1 MSQHLAPRTPHAP
14 RAPRRRRGSR
24 ALLAAAALLTAL
36 GTGAGTVPA
45 AHASSAPVMN
55 YDGTT
60 VNNARIPAAS
70 IGIETA
76 TGVAFDRGAYFVGT
90 TQVGTLGP
98 VTASGGTYRA
108 TGTVDLT
115 GRSGSI
121 TLVAKL
127 YKGKYLVQNVYKV
140 LRLVPPAPLG
150 IPAGWPNAATTGVP
164 AGTTLTPAGDVVV
177 TTPGTVLTGL
187 DMGCLT
193 VRAADVVVRGSRVTC
208 TDGRQLAVA
217 LTGAKGFV
225 MEDSEIDGGDGGTEN
240 AIGWGGYTL
249 RRVEVRGTQDGP
261 RLGYDVTIADSWI
274 HGLVRHDDVHTDALQ
289 STSGE
294 RIVVR
299 HNTLDPRTP
308 GVDDFLNAAVQ
319 LGTETGTGRLRNAVF
334 ENNFLNGGAFS
345 VNVKCSANI
354 DSSVVFRNNRF
365 GHGSR
370 FGAVIAPGKLRLSG
384 NTYIDNGAAVP
395 VAPAC

>member
-1 MSQHLAPRTPHAP
+1 VSQHLIPTSPAPS
-14 RAPRRRRGSR
+14 RRRGTR
-24 ALLAAAALLTAL
+24 VLLAAAAVLTAL
-36 GTGAGTVPA
+36 GTAAGTAPA
-45 AHASSAPVMN
+45 AHADVSPGMN
-55 YDGTT
+55 YAGAT
-60 VNNARIPAAS
+60 VNNARIPAAAIS
-70 IGIETA
+70 IETV
-76 TGVAFDRGAYFVGT
+76 TPVAFDRGTYLIGT
-90 TQVGTLGP
+90 TQVGTLG
-98 VTASGGTYRA
+98 AGTPADGVYRA
-108 TGTVDLT
+108 AGTVDLT

-140 LRLVPPAPLG
+140 LRLVPATPVG
-150 IPAGWPNAATTGVP
+150 IPAGWPNAASTGVP

-187 DMGCLT
+187 DLGCLT
-193 VRAADVVVRGSRVTC
+193 VRATDVVVRRSRITC

-217 LTGAKGFV
+217 LDDAKGFV
-225 MEDSEIDGGDGGTEN
+225 LEDSEIDGGDGGTEN

-261 RLGYDVTIADSWI
+261 RLGYDTTVVDSWV
-274 HGLVRHDDVHTDALQ
+274 HGLTRHDGVHTDALQ

-294 RIVVR
+294 RITVR

-308 GVDDFLNAAVQ
+308 GVDDFLNSAVQ
-319 LGTETGTGRLRNAVF
+319 LGTETGTHRLRDVVF
-334 ENNFLNGGAFS
+334 ENNFFNGGTFS

-354 DSSVVFRNNRF
+354 DSTVVFRGNRF

-370 FGAVIAPGKLRLSG
+370 FGAVIAPAKLRLSG
-384 NTYIDNGAAVP
+384 NVFADSGAAVP